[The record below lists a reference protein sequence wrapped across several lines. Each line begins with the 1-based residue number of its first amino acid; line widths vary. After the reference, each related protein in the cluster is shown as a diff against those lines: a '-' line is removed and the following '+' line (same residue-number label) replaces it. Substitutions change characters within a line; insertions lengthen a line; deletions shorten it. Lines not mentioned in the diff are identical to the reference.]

1 MRMALILTT
10 WVVVTAGFAAAGHSS
25 AQQSERPRALPAI
38 PRSAEAIYS
47 EPVMTPLYEF
57 AAAHPEVLRKMP
69 CFCSCGS
76 RLGHQSNLDCF
87 VRSATGGA
95 IVWNEHAAECQ
106 YCVAVARHAKQL
118 FESGVPT
125 GEIRRRIEATYAA
138 GAKYRT
144 HTPLPDG
151 R

>member
-1 MRMALILTT
+1 MRMAVILIT
-10 WVVVTAGFAAAGHSS
+10 WVAVTAGFAAAGRSS
-25 AQQSERPRALPAI
+25 AQQSDRSRALPAI
-38 PRSAEAIYS
+38 PRTAEAIYS
-47 EPVMTPLYEF
+47 EAVMTPLYEF
-57 AAAHPEVLRKMP
+57 AATHPEVLRKMP

-87 VRSATGGA
+87 VKSTPGTA

-125 GEIRRRIEATYAA
+125 PEIRRRIEATYAA

-144 HTPLPDG
+144 NTPIPDG